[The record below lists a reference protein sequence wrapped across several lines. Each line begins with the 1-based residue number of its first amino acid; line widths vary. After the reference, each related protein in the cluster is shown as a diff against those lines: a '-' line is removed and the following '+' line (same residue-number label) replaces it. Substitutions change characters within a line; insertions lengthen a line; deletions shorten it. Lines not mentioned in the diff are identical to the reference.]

1 MTPTFWLAGKVG
13 RNAAA
18 GLRTQQALADL
29 FRRMGR
35 QLKGGLKAARGLSFS
50 QAESCFCVFA
60 EAPATPEPALR
71 VWCGGRRGGA
81 ELAAGR
87 DDVQA
92 LGDAGPSLA
101 VGFEVQAGL
110 LAQGLCTATGS
121 HERARTLGISKS
133 QP

>member
-1 MTPTFWLAGKVG
+1 MSPRPPVALPVAPPPPDEMAGG
-13 RNAAA
+13 AC
-18 GLRTQQALADL
+18 
-29 FRRMGR
+29 
-35 QLKGGLKAARGLSFS
+35 AARGLSFS

-60 EAPATPEPALR
+60 EAPATREPALR
-71 VWCGGRRGGA
+71 VWCGGRRGGGG

-110 LAQGLCTATGS
+110 LAQGLCTAHG
-121 HERARTLGISKS
+121 L
-133 QP
+133 P